1 MAKVAVIAFTIALI
15 ITFLVSS
22 KSVEASGG
30 YGRKPP
36 FNGSIFGKRNSE
48 GVGASSS
55 NGEGYGGGKS
65 LGSLCEIA
73 WETCS
78 GELLARSASTFPS
91 IAPTFFIISGEHLHS
106 VARHS
111 RNS

>member
-78 GELLARSASTFPS
+78 ALYLET
-91 IAPTFFIISGEHLHS
+91 
-106 VARHS
+106 S
-111 RNS
+111 R